1 MDVRPCHNKVVNME
15 TETLDQRWRK
25 RVLLFY
31 LIAAFIEGVEVFIYL
46 LRIPGD
52 PTNAWLF
59 GLSKTRLLLAI
70 MNMMGV
76 GIFGFLA
83 IKFWRDDSWG
93 TRFLSSVQQ
102 RLSQNLIYYATIV
115 GLFLVGLVSS
125 HLIWF
130 STVLTNKYV
139 LGYLSRLLPF
149 IIWIGLLGWQTVI
162 VLPVLRYGKKLE
174 KISTQGKVFRV
185 SLLVFVILLVLW
197 LLIAVTGFGIT
208 PDEFG
213 WHNPGA
219 PVLPL
224 QVWISW
230 VFAVLYFLFEVLAYR
245 KIQIN
250 PKLWRWIDVLI
261 SVIVFVTAVFIWN
274 AEPMD
279 RAYFAPKV
287 RPPNFELYP
296 YSDAALYD
304 SSALQVLIGEGFSH
318 ITRKPL
324 YVLFLALANKVANFD
339 YNVVAS
345 LQVIVL
351 SAIPVCMYWLAKSMH
366 SRFAGIFVALI
377 FILREKN
384 AIALSADIKIVH
396 ARLLMSDMPVAL
408 GIIVFSWL
416 LILWLQNPSKRRWYP
431 FLVGGVI
438 GLAMLIRSNLVI
450 VLPFIVLVC
459 VILFYRR
466 PLGGI
471 VSLGLLVAGLL
482 ITIAPWLWRSFQLT
496 GRASF
501 NDPRQVAYHAELYT
515 HEVGSLQFP
524 QLPGESDEEY
534 INRLNDHVVEFTLQ
548 NPGVVAGFI
557 IPHVLNNQIG
567 LLLNLPMTPW
577 LIQDPSM
584 IPFYLRLGDWAQL
597 WQECCSATNYVDQMP
612 YWEEGW
618 QGFLTS
624 EMVFVLAINLVILA
638 VGVGS
643 MWVMWDFVG
652 LIPLGVGLA
661 YSLSTAIARFS
672 GWRFALPVS
681 WVTFFYFAVGLA
693 QITFWVIRYLSH
705 RSFFLPNSDPEQ
717 NSWKRIDRLEL
728 SFSGMIIPILL
739 TGLVLLALGLSPLIT
754 EWAIKPKYKP
764 LERDAGVEIFAE
776 MGLSDEI
783 SQFSDDVLELYFENE
798 RAITLQGMAF
808 YPRFYLEGEG
818 ESGGGWHAYAP
829 LDYSRLGFTLIG
841 PAMSQIV
848 LPMDN
853 PPSYFPNGV
862 EVVVVGCR
870 LGDYV
875 VANAVVLLNDTSEF
889 WVHAPNG
896 NFACSESR

>member
-1 MDVRPCHNKVVNME
+1 ME
-15 TETLDQRWRK
+15 TETLDHRRRK
-25 RVLLFY
+25 RVLQFF
-31 LIAAFIEGVEVFIYL
+31 LIAAVIEGVAAFIYL

-52 PTNAWLF
+52 ASSALLL
-59 GLSKTRLLLAI
+59 GLSKSRLFLALLLLA
-70 MNMMGV
+70 
-76 GIFGFLA
+76 GIAFFGFGLF
-83 IKFWRDDSWG
+83 KLWRDADWG
-93 TRFLSSVQQ
+93 QRFLVRSQAFLQ
-102 RLSQNLIYYATIV
+102 RNSIYYTAIV
-115 GLFLVGLVSS
+115 ILFLIGLISS

-130 STVLTNKYV
+130 STVLTNEYV
-139 LGYLSRLLPF
+139 LGYLSRLLPL
-149 IIWIGLLGWQTVI
+149 IIWIGLIGWQTVI
-162 VLPVLRYGKKLE
+162 VLPVVRYGKQLE
-174 KISTQGKVFRV
+174 KLFIQEKIFRV
-185 SLLVFVILLVLW
+185 SLLTFIIILVLW

-230 VFAVLYFLFEVLAYR
+230 LFAVIYFLFEVLAYR
-245 KIQIN
+245 KIQMQ
-250 PKLWRWIDVLI
+250 PQLWRWIDVLI
-261 SVIVFVTAVFIWN
+261 SVIVFMAAVFIWN

-324 YVLFLALANKVANFD
+324 YVLFLALANKVANHD

-351 SAIPVCMYWLAKSMH
+351 SAIPVCMYWLTKSMH
-366 SRFAGIFVALI
+366 SRFAGIFAALI

-416 LILWLQNPSKRRWYP
+416 LILWLKNPSKHRWYP
-431 FLVGGVI
+431 ILVGGVF

-459 VILFYRR
+459 IILFYRR
-466 PLGGI
+466 PLAGI

-482 ITIAPWLWRSFQLT
+482 ITIAPWLWRSYQLT
-496 GRASF
+496 GQASF

-534 INRLNDHVVEFTLQ
+534 IDRLNDHVVEFTLQ

-584 IPFYLRLGDWAQL
+584 VPFYLRLGDWSQL
-597 WQECCSATNYVDQMP
+597 WQECCSATNYVAQMP
-612 YWEEGW
+612 FWEEDW

-624 EMVFVLAINLVILA
+624 EMVIVLAINLVIIA
-638 VGVGS
+638 VGVGA

-693 QITFWVIRYLSH
+693 QITFWVFRYLSR
-705 RSFFLPNSDPEQ
+705 RSVFLPNSDPEQ
-717 NSWKRIDRLEL
+717 NSWKRIDRLQL
-728 SFSGMIIPILL
+728 SFSGMITPILL
-739 TGLVLLALGLSPLIT
+739 TGLVLLALGLAPLIA
-754 EWAIKPKYKP
+754 EWTIKPQYQP
-764 LERDAGVEIFAE
+764 LERDAGVEIFKE

-783 SQFSDDVLELYFENE
+783 SQFSDDAIEHYFENE
-798 RAITLQGMAF
+798 RAITLHGMAF

-853 PPSYFPNGV
+853 PPVYFPNGV
-862 EVVVVGCR
+862 EVIVVGCR
-870 LGDYV
+870 LGDYIA
-875 VANAVVLLNDTSEF
+875 ANAVVLLNDASKF
-889 WVHAPNG
+889 WVHAPYDD
-896 NFACSESR
+896 FTCLESR